1 MIGAT
6 PLFAISRA
14 MDSGAA
20 KLPHHHRSAAILA
33 VPPPALG
40 AEL

>member
-1 MIGAT
+1 MIGGDAF
-6 PLFAISRA
+6 FAISRT
-14 MDSGAA
+14 MDAGAA
-20 KLPHHHRSAAILA
+20 KLPHRCRSAAILA